1 MSKLLATRGS
11 QNVQEA
17 EFVASFSDTMVEVGG
32 VLKDMLAITTGDV
45 FKAISLPPN
54 AEIIGGEV
62 QVEVQ
67 GVGPTAYTVEVGTS
81 SDGTAANFANGLLG
95 ATSLL
100 TAVGTRT
107 ALVLTS
113 ATVNP
118 GLQTANPNDI
128 FIRLIRS
135 VAAATAGKFVVR
147 VQFIQRG
154 KLDEAVPS

>member
-1 MSKLLATRGS
+1 MAKILPTRGS

-17 EFVASFSDTMVEVGG
+17 EFVCNWNDTMAEVGG
-32 VLKDMLAITTGDV
+32 VLKDMGAITAGDV
-45 FKAISLPPN
+45 FKAVQLPPN
-54 AEIIGGEV
+54 VEIIGGEV

-81 SDGTAANFANGLLG
+81 SDGTAANFSNTLLG

-100 TAVGTRT
+100 TAIGTRT
-107 ALVLTS
+107 ALTLTS
-113 ATVNP
+113 ASVNP
-118 GLQTANPNDI
+118 GLQSANPNDL

-135 VAAATAGKFVVR
+135 VAVATAGKFVLR

-154 KLDEAVPS
+154 KIDEAVPA